1 YAAGSPVISSDP
13 TVIQSLSN
21 WLTGWFGAVVGGNSP
36 AIEDMNAVCFVYAY
50 QLAYLM
56 QQGIPEYDSGTT
68 YFTGSLCT
76 SGGVIYRSLQD

>member
-1 YAAGSPVISSDP
+1 MAKLSRVTQKIFGSSAGANQIGKFGSYAAGSPVISSDP

-56 QQGIPEYDSGTT
+56 QQGIP
-68 YFTGSLCT
+68 
-76 SGGVIYRSLQD
+76 